1 MASKLKSLIMKD
13 EDNRIIV
20 KPEIILYVSFDT
32 IQKSNRHGSG
42 YALRFSRIKNIRYD
56 KELKDIDSLE
66 KIKVIYENQF
76 HVKNKFEYKR

>member
-1 MASKLKSLIMKD
+1 MKG

-20 KPEIILYVSFDT
+20 KHEIILDVSFDT
-32 IQKSNRHGSG
+32 IQKSNRHGIV
-42 YALRFSRIKNIRYD
+42 YALHFPRIKNIRYD

-76 HVKNKFEYKR
+76 HVKDKFEYKK

>member
-32 IQKSNRHGSG
+32 IQKSDRHGSG
-42 YALRFSRIKNIRYD
+42 YALRFSRIKNI
-56 KELKDIDSLE
+56 
-66 KIKVIYENQF
+66 
-76 HVKNKFEYKR
+76 